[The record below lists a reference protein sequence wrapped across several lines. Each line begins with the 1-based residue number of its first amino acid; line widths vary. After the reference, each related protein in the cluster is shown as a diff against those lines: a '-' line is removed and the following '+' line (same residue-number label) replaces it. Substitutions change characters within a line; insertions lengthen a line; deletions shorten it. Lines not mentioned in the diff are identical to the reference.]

1 MTLLAAGVDTTV
13 IALWL
18 GHEHTQTTQTYLH
31 GDLTIKQAAL
41 DRTTPPDTP
50 PGRYQP
56 PDNLLAFLEA
66 L

>member
-1 MTLLAAGVDTTV
+1 MNDPPPETTGQAFRQFQYLTV
-13 IALWL
+13 P
-18 GHEHTQTTQTYLH
+18 LH

-41 DRTTPPDTP
+41 DRTTPPDIP

-56 PDNLLAFLEA
+56 PDSLLAFLEA